1 MNYSL
6 FLMPLAVSFIVAVF
20 ILIAIILF
28 GRKNGEADLR
38 IESRHVHRSGISR
51 FGGVALI
58 ISFIIAVLI
67 DRNLVIDAPL
77 VGLILALVLILF
89 FGVIDDLRQL
99 SWRTQFFFQIALVLF
114 VYFIGI
120 RLEFVSNPFGGIFLF
135 TGSVGIFL
143 SLVISIVWIV
153 FIMNAINWVD
163 GLDGVAGGITFI
175 GVLSVFFLSQRE
187 NVNQPPI
194 TIISAI
200 LLGSLAA
207 FLIFNFHSAKIMAGT
222 SGSMFMGF
230 ILAILAIFAGAKIAT
245 TFLVLTI
252 PIIDAL
258 WVIGQRFRAGVS
270 IFSPDKRHLHF
281 RLLEIGWSQKQI
293 CFFYYA
299 VTAIV
304 SFVAWEFLLWVFC
317 LGLIKKL
324 VR

>member
-120 RLEFVSNPFGGIFLF
+120 RLEFVSNPFGGI
-135 TGSVGIFL
+135 
-143 SLVISIVWIV
+143 
-153 FIMNAINWVD
+153 
-163 GLDGVAGGITFI
+163 
-175 GVLSVFFLSQRE
+175 
-187 NVNQPPI
+187 
-194 TIISAI
+194 
-200 LLGSLAA
+200 
-207 FLIFNFHSAKIMAGT
+207 
-222 SGSMFMGF
+222 
-230 ILAILAIFAGAKIAT
+230 
-245 TFLVLTI
+245 
-252 PIIDAL
+252 
-258 WVIGQRFRAGVS
+258 
-270 IFSPDKRHLHF
+270 
-281 RLLEIGWSQKQI
+281 
-293 CFFYYA
+293 
-299 VTAIV
+299 
-304 SFVAWEFLLWVFC
+304 
-317 LGLIKKL
+317 
-324 VR
+324 